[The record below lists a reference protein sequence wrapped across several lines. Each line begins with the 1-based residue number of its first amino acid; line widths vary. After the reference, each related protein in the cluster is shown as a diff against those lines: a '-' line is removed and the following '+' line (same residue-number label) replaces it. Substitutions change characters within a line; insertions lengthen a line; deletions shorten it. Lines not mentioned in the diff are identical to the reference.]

1 VGDVVVV
8 DLVKDLGVGMVAA
21 DSMADAVV
29 GMAVVDAVAV
39 AFVTSRALALPV
51 QVQLI
56 L

>member
-56 L
+56 M